1 MSRRQLAL
9 IHLAAIAAC
18 AAPVSALAEVS
29 DKIPPLSQIWLW
41 SGLGAIVAFAAWR
54 YRLWAGLLVSLPA
67 SVVPIATIAEVR
79 DPYVGPAILEEQ
91 GWLYA
96 ASAYGSL
103 VLIVVAALL
112 GEYARRSSRAKAA
125 N

>member
-1 MSRRQLAL
+1 MVL

-18 AAPVSALAEVS
+18 VAPVSAVAEVS
-29 DKIPPLSQIWLW
+29 DKILPLSRIWLW
-41 SGLGAIVAFAAWR
+41 SGLGAIAVFAAWR
-54 YRLWAGLLVSLPA
+54 YRRWAGLLVSLPA
-67 SVVPIATIAEVR
+67 SMVPIATIAEVR

-91 GWLYA
+91 GWLYG

-103 VLIVVAALL
+103 SLIVVAALL

-125 N
+125 S